1 MASWPAVYDSGRW
14 ETSGAATAASDGA
27 TVTAGA
33 LNTKGSWAELAAA
46 TALAGD
52 LLIVQPGACS
62 AAADYLVDIGIGAA
76 GSEQTIVSNLLICAG
91 KGPGA
96 WFGCPIV
103 LPISIPAGT
112 RLAARAQATTASA
125 TLTLIAHALA
135 RGWLDGAPLSRVA
148 TYGAATAD
156 SGGTSIDPGGSAN
169 TKGAWTQL
177 ASATSADHRA
187 LLLALGNQANTV
199 RTAGSWLVD
208 IGIGAAGS
216 EQTIVS
222 NLFIRGDSSNDC
234 VSTAMTLPLPIA
246 IPAGTRLAVRAQSDI
261 TNATDRLFDAVLYGV
276 G

>member
-76 GSEQTIVSNLLICAG
+76 GSEQTIVSNL
-91 KGPGA
+91 
-96 WFGCPIV
+96 
-103 LPISIPAGT
+103 
-112 RLAARAQATTASA
+112 
-125 TLTLIAHALA
+125 
-135 RGWLDGAPLSRVA
+135 
-148 TYGAATAD
+148 
-156 SGGTSIDPGGSAN
+156 
-169 TKGAWTQL
+169 
-177 ASATSADHRA
+177 
-187 LLLALGNQANTV
+187 
-199 RTAGSWLVD
+199 
-208 IGIGAAGS
+208 
-216 EQTIVS
+216 
-222 NLFIRGDSSNDC
+222 FIRGDSSNDC